1 MIISVTERQTYK
13 RCPRKWDYS
22 SFNRQGLQS
31 VINAAALELGTLI
44 HATIAQW
51 TSDPTQD
58 PIQIYAALASKQ
70 LEQLITRYQQAVGC
84 NPSNDELLP
93 ILDAMAL
100 GQHMIENYKQQWR
113 TPLPPG
119 YDLVENEQTVLV
131 NIPGTKHCGCVVHC
145 IHECTHCIVD
155 DLQWHNKP
163 QLCECHTVISCK
175 CIQHH
180 ILEATFDGVMADAH
194 GSLFIIERKTYSRTP
209 SIDELDENDQFLAYI
224 WALQTS
230 MQSNNIHGVAYDG
243 LWKRAKPTQAKPKL
257 SDLFLRRTLMRNQ
270 HEVEEFGKLL
280 ALEAMQ
286 MARPDVPIYKN
297 VPPLGGCWDDSSFR
311 PLCKAQSR
319 DENYAAIAKLYVHR
333 DRADWHTQR
342 GEEE

>member
-22 SFNRQGLQS
+22 SFNRQGLTP
-31 VINAAALELGTLI
+31 VVNNPALELGTLI
-44 HATIAQW
+44 HATLAQW
-51 TSDPTQD
+51 TSDPQAN
-58 PIQIYAALASKQ
+58 PIEMYASLASKQ
-70 LEQLITRYQQAVGC
+70 LEQLITRYTQSVGC

-100 GQHMIENYKQQWR
+100 GQHMITNYQQQWR

-131 NIPGTKHCGCVVHC
+131 NIPGTEHCGCV
-145 IHECTHCIVD
+145 THCECARCIVEALRWRD
-155 DLQWHNKP
+155 DNPGPCK
-163 QLCECHTVISCK
+163 CFTVAPSCK
-175 CIQHH
+175 CNVYH
-180 ILEATFDGVMADAH
+180 ILEATFDGVMADAT
-194 GSLFIIERKTYSRTP
+194 GQLFIIERKTYSRTP
-209 SIDELDENDQFLAYI
+209 SIDELDENDQFLGYI
-224 WALQTS
+224 WALSQT
-230 MQSNNIHGVAYDG
+230 MLNVRGVAYDG

-280 ALEAMQ
+280 PLEAMQ

-297 VPPLGGCWDDSSFR
+297 VPPLGGCWDDTSFR

-319 DENYAAIAKLYVHR
+319 DENYAAISKLYVHR
-333 DRADWHTQR
+333 DRADWHTQVSD
-342 GEEE
+342 EE